1 MKKTLLFT
9 LFAVALSFTACDD
22 DIALPD
28 SGNNNIPE
36 FDITRTTFP
45 EDDGSQA
52 LSGTPNANVK
62 KLLAKINVAES
73 TDTLGRANIT
83 TEQYAE
89 IKSFTDNL
97 VKDCESQ
104 YKVFEACYN
113 WVIENISYDYAN
125 NDPYAVF
132 LYRKAVCQGYANLL
146 FIMLH
151 SQGVPAVVCNGILN
165 PIGGHAWNYVCCEG
179 VWYVADPTNSSSFKI
194 ENLNSYS
201 HLIPKSLDMVLFKE
215 NDCWFDYSNTNLNIC
230 NITSKNH
237 SFTVPYSTNG
247 YMVTSLNP
255 LTQISSSI
263 KELYIG
269 KNIKSLGEN
278 PIGLSVYAPNLE
290 YVNIDPA
297 NPKFASYLGTV
308 YSKDNGDYELVYIP
322 GAMKCVE
329 LMPMNTIYKN
339 TVYEHNAVE
348 VLIVAPGTK
357 SIEAYGVEKC
367 PNLKV
372 AYVPYGVDIADNAF
386 YGVHPDFQIIRGDYT
401 NIPEIRE

>member
-1 MKKTLLFT
+1 MCGNLYYTEDKT
-9 LFAVALSFTACDD
+9 
-22 DIALPD
+22 I
-28 SGNNNIPE
+28 G
-36 FDITRTTFP
+36 
-45 EDDGSQA
+45 
-52 LSGTPNANVK
+52 
-62 KLLAKINVAES
+62 KIE
-73 TDTLGRANIT
+73 GYI
-83 TEQYAE
+83 EQYAE